1 MPRISS
7 HGSRASTALRRPT
20 ACRRITDRVAS
31 GLFRTKTTLIL
42 FSYKIFNK
50 YDFQKNIL
58 PDQHIILK
66 FITQKVKKGQK
77 KNVATISKCETDE
90 IELFLCV
97 KSLIFLQLKE
107 TNVHRNEAGSC
118 RVCLCVSLWT
128 LQCQPHPCCSST
140 CGLAGKNDAESRLE
154 GWSIEFCVTR
164 LARGG
169 SFFFCRKWV

>member
-7 HGSRASTALRRPT
+7 HGSCASAALRRRT

-66 FITQKVKKGQK
+66 FITQKVKRGQK
-77 KNVATISKCETDE
+77 KKKMLPRSQSVKKMRLN
-90 IELFLCV
+90 FFCV
-97 KSLIFLQLKE
+97 CQEPHFSAIKE
-107 TNVHRNEAGSC
+107 TNVHRNKAGSS

-128 LQCQPHPCCSST
+128 LQCQQHPCCSST
-140 CGLAGKNDAESRLE
+140 CGLVGENDAD
-154 GWSIEFCVTR
+154 
-164 LARGG
+164 
-169 SFFFCRKWV
+169 